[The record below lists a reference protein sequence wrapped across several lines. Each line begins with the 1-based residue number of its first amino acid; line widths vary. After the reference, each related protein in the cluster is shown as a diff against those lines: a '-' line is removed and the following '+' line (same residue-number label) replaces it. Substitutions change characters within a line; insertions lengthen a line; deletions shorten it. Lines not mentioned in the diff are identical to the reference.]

1 MRSDVGT
8 QWVASGFKV
17 AFEIIVLL
25 AALLSF
31 VVTIPL
37 LFTVSDLGGAGFLV
51 SLGVLVL
58 NLVVIVVFFG
68 VIALQIRNN
77 DLLMDI
83 RDGQRELNGTMREL
97 IEQAQ
102 EPEKT

>member
-1 MRSDVGT
+1 M
-8 QWVASGFKV
+8 
-17 AFEIIVLL
+17 LL
-25 AALLSF
+25 
-31 VVTIPL
+31 
-37 LFTVSDLGGAGFLV
+37 TVSDLGGAGFLL

-58 NLVVIVVFFG
+58 NLVMIVIFFG

-83 RDGQRELNGTMREL
+83 RDGQRELNGTMRDL

-102 EPEKT
+102 DAEET